1 MKRFDARVTWE
12 RAGHPSS
19 TAATAAPM
27 PGISMADWPCRPR
40 RPRCRCRCRFAL
52 RPAIAFA
59 GARQPDAQEIA
70 AIDHLAHERCY
81 IANSL
86 NTEIVV
92 LETC

>member
-1 MKRFDARVTWE
+1 
-12 RAGHPSS
+12 
-19 TAATAAPM
+19 
-27 PGISMADWPCRPR
+27 
-40 RPRCRCRCRFAL
+40 L